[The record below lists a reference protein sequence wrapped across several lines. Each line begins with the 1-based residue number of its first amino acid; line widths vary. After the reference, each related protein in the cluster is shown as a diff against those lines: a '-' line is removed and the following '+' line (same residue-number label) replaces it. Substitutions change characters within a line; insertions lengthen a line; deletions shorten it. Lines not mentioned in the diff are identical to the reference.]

1 MADDQQQQLEQAGR
15 LSVQKQRDSYFF
27 GGSIFFGV
35 GYENFGNSLPSVYDP
50 RRQYILNRID
60 SYPQNNMWQGALAR
74 ITHKVAGTSAEISG
88 KRRVKWYQ
96 DLIFFNADNGA
107 GFEQFVTKVIH
118 DFCVYDDGAVVEI
131 IGRGEPDTL
140 LDKEAIVG
148 IAVLDPLR
156 CFFTMNRE
164 FPVWYQDSVSG
175 KMHKLHY
182 SRVHRFVDQPLSDP
196 ELRGRGRSALSRA
209 IGFVQQAIVNQSY
222 IGEMLSDEPPPGI
235 LHVQGIGNKTW
246 EDAWNSYLINR
257 TQKGNTAYKP
267 LMELISNRPTL
278 NGEGESIEII
288 RFANAPEGYDP
299 IALTELQAKG
309 IALGLDIDPND
320 VLPMSTSQFG
330 NGEQSKVLDQKN
342 RDGGFTHLLKML
354 ERFFNARVLPDP
366 LRYQWRYRDSEQ
378 SLQSAEIAEK
388 HLNVAS
394 TLVTILGASTQSK
407 ELALRYLA
415 DNVDSL
421 GQILTD
427 ENGEMV
433 SLYDDDPGTD
443 DPTAQQ
449 IATDIDV
456 EDAPTQ
462 AGEQTAQD
470 DVTVPAGGVNAKGKT
485 DTYREYTSNQI
496 PHTST
501 QTYENPFFAVKDLED
516 VRHSFTR
523 DFAAVIIDANNGD
536 IASRRRAGTILR
548 SVLTK
553 HGRQA
558 TIEGLKTGGVEA
570 EILEGDDLDTFLK
583 WSAEQSG
590 YVTNL
595 TARIW
600 NSGLTEAQIYSSVE
614 SWASKSLASAYQN
627 GLMSADANG
636 MYQWELGATEKHCDT
651 CARLNKQVHRLKDW
665 VARDL
670 KPGSS
675 KLDCGGW
682 RCDCS
687 LSKTTG
693 RAKGRY

>member
-388 HLNVAS
+388 HLNVAN

-449 IATDIDV
+449 IATDIDA
-456 EDAPTQ
+456 EGAPTQ
-462 AGEQTAQD
+462 AGEQTTQD
-470 DVTVPAGGVNAKGKT
+470 DVTVPAATK
-485 DTYREYTSNQI
+485 EYSE
-496 PHTST
+496 T
-501 QTYENPFFAVKDLED
+501 QFGFE
-516 VRHSFTR
+516 R
-523 DFAAVIIDANNGD
+523 DFAAIVIDANNGD
-536 IASRRRAGTILR
+536 IASRRRAGTLLR
-548 SVLTK
+548 ATLTK
-553 HGRQA
+553 YGRRA
-558 TIEGLKTGGVEA
+558 VFDGLEAGGV
-570 EILEGDDLDTFLK
+570 IVDNLDGDDLDEFLS
-583 WSAEQSG
+583 WNAEQSG
-590 YVTNL
+590 YVSGFTE
-595 TARIW
+595 RIW
-600 NSGLTEAQIYSSVE
+600 SQGLSEAQIFASVGA
-614 SWASKSLASAYQN
+614 WTNKSLQGAYMI
-627 GLMSADANG
+627 GLQSADANG
-636 MYQWELGATEKHCDT
+636 MYEFTGEDGDESCDT
-651 CARLNKQVHRLKDW
+651 CQRMKGQVHRLKDY
-665 VARDL
+665 R
-670 KPGSS
+670 KRKMRPGV
-675 KLDCGGW
+675 DTDNFECGGFHCEHKLV
-682 RCDCS
+682 RVNR
-687 LSKTTG
+687 T
-693 RAKGRY
+693 REKGRW

>member
-1 MADDQQQQLEQAGR
+1 MADDQEKQIEQSGR
-15 LSVQKQRDSYFF
+15 LSVQSQRDAYFF
-27 GGSIFFGV
+27 GGSIFFSG

-60 SYPQNNMWQGALAR
+60 SYPQNNMWQGAVAR
-74 ITHKVAGTSAEISG
+74 IAHKVAGTSAEISG

-96 DLIFFNADNGA
+96 DLIFFTADNGG

-118 DFCVYDDGAVVEI
+118 DFFVYDDGAVVEI
-131 IGRGEPDTL
+131 IGRGEPDTN

-148 IAVLDPLR
+148 LAVLDPLR
-156 CFFTMNRE
+156 CFFTMNHE
-164 FPVWYQDSVSG
+164 YPVWYQDSVSG

-209 IGFVQQAIVNQSY
+209 IGFVQQAIVNQTY
-222 IGEMLSDEPPPGI
+222 IGEMLSNEPAPGI
-235 LHVQGIGNKTW
+235 LHTQGINPQIWK
-246 EDAWNSYLINR
+246 DAWNAYQINR
-257 TQKGNTAYKP
+257 TQKGTTAYKP

-278 NGEGESIEII
+278 NNEGESIEII
-288 RFANAPEGYDP
+288 KFSAAPEGYDP

-309 IALGLDIDPND
+309 IALGLDCDPND
-320 VLPMSTSQFG
+320 VLPLNSNKFG
-330 NGEQSKVLDQKN
+330 NGEQSRVLDQKN
-342 RDGGFTHLLKML
+342 RDGGFTQLLKML
-354 ERFFNARVLPDP
+354 ERFFNTRVLPDP

-388 HLNVAS
+388 HLNVAN
-394 TLVTILGASTQSK
+394 TLVMMLGSSTQSK
-407 ELALRYLA
+407 EIALRYLA

-433 SLYDDDPGTD
+433 SLYSDDPGED
-443 DPTAQQ
+443 VPDAQQ
-449 IATDIDV
+449 VATDIDADTP
-456 EDAPTQ
+456 E
-462 AGEQTAQD
+462 AGQPQQTAQD
-470 DVTVPAGGVNAKGKT
+470 DVTVPAAKAYE
-485 DTYREYTSNQI
+485 DTR
-496 PHTST
+496 
-501 QTYENPFFAVKDLED
+501 YE
-516 VRHSFTR
+516 FTR
-523 DFAAVIIDANNGD
+523 DFASIIIDANNGD
-536 IASRRRAGTILR
+536 IASRRRAGTLLR

-553 HGRQA
+553 YGRRS
-558 TIEGLKTGGVEA
+558 TIDGLATGGVET
-570 EILEGDDLDTFLK
+570 EVLEGDDLDTFLK
-583 WSAEQSG
+583 WNAEQSG
-590 YVTNL
+590 YVTDL

-600 NSGLTEAQIYSSVE
+600 DKGLTEPQIYSSVE

-627 GLMSADANG
+627 GLISADANG
-636 MYQWELGATEKHCDT
+636 MYEWKLGATEEHCDT

-665 VARDL
+665 IAHDL
-670 KPGSS
+670 KPGGS

-687 LSKTTG
+687 LNKTIG

>member
-1 MADDQQQQLEQAGR
+1 MADDTQQQLEQAGR

-27 GGSIFFGV
+27 GGSIFFGG

-96 DLIFFNADNGA
+96 DLIFFNADNGG

-118 DFCVYDDGAVVEI
+118 DFCVYDDGAVIEI

-235 LHVQGIGNKTW
+235 IHTQGISQQTW
-246 EDAWNSYLINR
+246 TDAWDMYLLNR

-278 NGEGESIEII
+278 NNEGESIQII
-288 RFANAPEGYDP
+288 RFASAPEGYDP

-320 VLPMSTSQFG
+320 VLPMQGGSFG
-330 NGEQSKVLDQKN
+330 NGQQSKVLDQKN

-354 ERFFNARVLPDP
+354 ERFFNTRVLPDP
-366 LRYQWRYRDSEQ
+366 LRYQWKYRDSEQ
-378 SLQSAEIAEK
+378 SMQSAEIAEK
-388 HLNVAS
+388 HLSVAN
-394 TLVTILGASTQSK
+394 TLVMMLGSSVQSK
-407 ELALRYLA
+407 EIALRYLA

-433 SLYDDDPGTD
+433 SLYDDDPGED
-443 DPTAQQ
+443 VPDAQQ
-449 IATDIDV
+449 VATDIDAEV
-456 EDAPTQ
+456 QPTAP
-462 AGEQTAQD
+462 GVQTAQD
-470 DVTVPAGGVNAKGKT
+470 DVTVPAATKEYSETQFGFERDWFAIVN
-485 DTYREYTSNQI
+485 
-496 PHTST
+496 
-501 QTYENPFFAVKDLED
+501 
-516 VRHSFTR
+516 
-523 DFAAVIIDANNGD
+523 DANNGD
-536 IASRRRAGTILR
+536 IANRRRAGTLLR
-548 SVLTK
+548 ATLTK
-553 HGRQA
+553 YGRRA
-558 TIEGLKTGGVEA
+558 VFDGLEAGGV
-570 EILEGDDLDTFLK
+570 IVDNLDGDDLDEFLN
-583 WSAEQSG
+583 WNGEQSG
-590 YVTNL
+590 YISGFT
-595 TARIW
+595 TRIW
-600 NSGLTEAQIYSSVE
+600 DNELSEAQVRAAVSA
-614 SWASKSLASAYQN
+614 WTNKSLQGAYMI
-627 GLMSADANG
+627 GLQSADANG
-636 MYQWELGATEKHCDT
+636 MYEFAGDDGEESCPDCK
-651 CARLNKQVHRLKDW
+651 RMKGQVHRLKDY
-665 VARDL
+665 RKRRL
-670 KPGSS
+670 RPGVDTDNF
-675 KLDCGGW
+675 KCGGFHCEH
-682 RCDCS
+682 R
-687 LSKTTG
+687 LVRVNRT
-693 RAKGRY
+693 REKGNW